1 MGMRERVILSGLGV
15 LSAAGDDVVS
25 SLATFKGLAR
35 PRTIQGNLA
44 GVEAP
49 FPLFAVTSDVPDV
62 DRTYHLALTATRQ
75 ALVEARLEQLPMGF
89 RLGVCVGTTVACQLN
104 DIPFYRSYRETGQP
118 PLEPVYR
125 FLAGSLA
132 ERLAE
137 ATHAEGPVLTV
148 VNACSSGTDAAGVAC
163 SWLRANLCDAVIVG
177 GADELSKIPSSGFYS
192 LSVKSPSLCK
202 PFDRDRQGLNL
213 GEGAGIAIFER
224 QDSAERRGISSTLEV
239 VGFGAAADGHH
250 LTAPHPEGL
259 GIEQAIRLALGDAA
273 ITAEQIDFINAHG
286 TATREN
292 DRIEGNALARVFG
305 PQLRVVSTKGYTGHT
320 LGAAGGIELVFTA
333 LALREGWIPS
343 NIGFENQD
351 PEIPFTPLQQV
362 TPVKKNYALSTSL
375 AFGGNNAAV
384 VLCRREEAS

>member
-1 MGMRERVILSGLGV
+1 MREKVIISGLGV
-15 LSAAGDDVVS
+15 ISAAGDDVAS
-25 SLATFKGLAR
+25 SLATFRDIAR
-35 PRTIQGNLA
+35 PSVVSGTLEGLEQC
-44 GVEAP
+44 
-49 FPLFAVTSDVPDV
+49 FPLFAVKADMPDV
-62 DRTYHLALTATRQ
+62 DRTYHLAIQATRQ
-75 ALVEARLEQLPMGF
+75 ALLEAGLDHLPDGF

-118 PLEPVYR
+118 PLEPVHR

-132 ERLAE
+132 ERLAD
-137 ATHAEGPVLTV
+137 AVGVEGPVMTV

-192 LSVKSPSLCK
+192 LSVKSPALCK

-224 QDSAERRGISSTLEV
+224 QESALKRGRPGRIEV
-239 VGFGAAADGHH
+239 AGFGAAADGHH

-259 GIEQAIRLALGDAA
+259 GIEKAIRLALADAGVA
-273 ITAEQIDFINAHG
+273 PEQIDFVNAHG

-292 DRIEGNALARVFG
+292 DRIEGHALARVLG
-305 PQLRVVSTKGYTGHT
+305 DAVRVVSTKGYTGHT

-333 LALREGWIPS
+333 LALREGWIPA
-343 NIGFENQD
+343 NIGFENRDEQ
-351 PEIPFTPLQQV
+351 IPFSPLTAVTPLV
-362 TPVKKNYALSTSL
+362 RDVAISTSL

-384 VLCRREEAS
+384 VLRCGEEGA

>member
-1 MGMRERVILSGLGV
+1 MRESVLLSGLGV
-15 LSAAGDDVVS
+15 LSAAGDDVAS
-25 SLATFKGLAR
+25 SLATFQGLVR
-35 PRTIQGNLA
+35 PATRQGTLDGLPA
-44 GVEAP
+44 T
-49 FPLFAVTSDVPDV
+49 FPLFAVTSELPEV
-62 DRTYHLALTATRQ
+62 DRTFHLALKATNQ
-75 ALVEARLEQLPMGF
+75 ALLEAKLQQQPPGF

-118 PLEPVYR
+118 PLEPVHR
-125 FLAGSLA
+125 FIAGSLA
-132 ERLAE
+132 ERLAD
-137 ATHAEGPVLTV
+137 AVGAQGPVMTV

-192 LSVKSPSLCK
+192 LSVKSPALCK

-224 QDSAERRGISSTLEV
+224 CDSAKRRGVGSNLEA
-239 VGFGAAADGHH
+239 VGFGAAADAHH

-259 GIEQAIRLALGDAA
+259 GIEQAIRLALADAGIA
-273 ITAEQIDFINAHG
+273 PEQIDFINAHG

-292 DRIEGNALARVFG
+292 DRIEGHALARVFG
-305 PQLRVVSTKGYTGHT
+305 PDLRVVSTKGYTGHT
-320 LGAAGGIELVFTA
+320 LGAAGGVELVFTA
-333 LALREGWIPS
+333 LALREGWIPA

-351 PEIPFTPLQQV
+351 PEIPFSPLQQV
-362 TPVKKNYALSTSL
+362 TPVVKNYAISTSL

-384 VLCRREEAS
+384 VLRRREEAQ